1 MTRDMKEEEQMQM
14 ILVVEDD
21 MDLCELIAFNLNHA
35 GYDVLACNN
44 GSEALAL
51 LAEHYRAIKLIILDL
66 GLPLIKGSQIIRQ
79 MKQDPILRQIPVL
92 LCTASEPPAIGQGMN
107 SGADDYLQKPFSIQ
121 KDLLLRIH
129 VLLNRKRY
137 T

>member
-1 MTRDMKEEEQMQM
+1 MPM

-21 MDLCELIAFNLNHA
+21 MDLCELIAYHLNHA

-44 GSEALAL
+44 GSEAVAL

-92 LCTASEPPAIGQGMN
+92 LCTASEPPIIVQGMN

-121 KDLLLRIH
+121 KDLLLRIQ

>member
-1 MTRDMKEEEQMQM
+1 MTSDMKEEEQMQM
-14 ILVVEDD
+14 ILVIEDD

-35 GYDVLACNN
+35 GYNVLACNN

-51 LAEHYRAIKLIILDL
+51 LAEHYRTIKLIILDL
-66 GLPLIKGSQIIRQ
+66 GLPLIKGIQIIRQ

-92 LCTASEPPAIGQGMN
+92 ICTASEPPAIVQGMN
-107 SGADDYLQKPFSIQ
+107 SGADDYLPKPFSSQ
-121 KDLLLRIH
+121 KDLLLRIQ

>member
-1 MTRDMKEEEQMQM
+1 MQM

-21 MDLCELIAFNLNHA
+21 MDLCELIAYNLNHA

-51 LAEHYRAIKLIILDL
+51 LAEHYRTIKLIILDL

-92 LCTASEPPAIGQGMN
+92 LCTASEPPAIGQGMH

-121 KDLLLRIH
+121 KDLLLRIQL
-129 VLLNRKRY
+129 LLNRKRY